1 MTTIELDL
9 LAHFKTQLES
19 IIPNCEIKLSKTFP
33 PLEDGYTYGAGRD
46 KLLSV
51 QYDPMNP
58 VFIDYGTFK
67 ITINCQ
73 ELARFSLNQMP
84 NCCGIMILSK
94 LDVNYGYRRKG
105 VGSILLNLIEYIALI
120 GDYTKVICTN
130 INPVFDSVLEKQ
142 QWNLVDTFFNRNSEH
157 TVKTWMKEVYRDE

>member
-1 MTTIELDL
+1 MITTELDL
-9 LAHFKTQLES
+9 PACFKTQLES
-19 IIPNCEIKLSKTFP
+19 IIPNCEIKLSKIFP
-33 PLEDGYTYGAGRD
+33 PIEAAYTYGTGRGN
-46 KLLSV
+46 LLLR
-51 QYDPMNP
+51 QYSPANP
-58 VFIDYGTFK
+58 VFIDYGIFK
-67 ITINCQ
+67 ITINCT
-73 ELARFSLNQMP
+73 ELARFSLYQMP

-94 LDVNYGYRRKG
+94 LDVNYGYRRNG